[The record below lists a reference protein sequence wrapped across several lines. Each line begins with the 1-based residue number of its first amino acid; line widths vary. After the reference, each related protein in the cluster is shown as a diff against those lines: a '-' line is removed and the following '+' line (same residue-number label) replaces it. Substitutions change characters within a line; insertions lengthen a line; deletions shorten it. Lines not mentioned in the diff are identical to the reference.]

1 MNKRKKRV
9 VRESSSIDIHELT
22 EEGFIEWSK
31 EFLSFSTKKR
41 TNTLER
47 IFGRERTLKRMIK
60 NREDKKQNLDDEI
73 SRIQR
78 ELSLRTKQ
86 IKELS
91 KFLSPKVYLI
101 RSSKNEKYKRI
112 RGKIWLSF
120 GNQKSRWV
128 WVNIGTEEML
138 KDKTDEEL
146 KELGKRMFF
155 QTISK

>member
-1 MNKRKKRV
+1 MEGFMKIMNMRKGSWGK
-9 VRESSSIDIHELT
+9 LT
-22 EEGFIEWSK
+22 AFFDVLTDEGFIEWSK

-101 RSSKNEKYKRI
+101 RSSKNEKYKSYWQI
-112 RGKIWLSF
+112 
-120 GNQKSRWV
+120 
-128 WVNIGTEEML
+128 
-138 KDKTDEEL
+138 
-146 KELGKRMFF
+146 
-155 QTISK
+155 

>member
-1 MNKRKKRV
+1 
-9 VRESSSIDIHELT
+9 
-22 EEGFIEWSK
+22 
-31 EFLSFSTKKR
+31 
-41 TNTLER
+41 
-47 IFGRERTLKRMIK
+47 MIK

-112 RGKIWLSF
+112 RGKIWFSF